1 MLTRK
6 NRYFRLLEKDCCLV
20 AVETQSSI
28 EIYLETI
35 NNLAPAI
42 ENEKPTKRF
51 YLEKIGKNTLFAVD
65 ESKKRLVLVSI
76 QGVRTT
82 RCSMHVESELF
93 GQASVLLH
101 VYSYDLE
108 SRALSSKG
116 SAINITQWYQST
128 PSFCHLVFVTGTEE
142 LLLAEKSGLCRIFSL
157 VTQNFRLAFK

>member
-1 MLTRK
+1 MTPTRAGFEYTLHPLDVRSDDLNAISNNPDHICKPVPRQHVPRSFVLPLHRHLRYFARLRLEFVLTRK
-6 NRYFRLLEKDCCLV
+6 HRYFRLLEKDCCLV

-76 QGVRTT
+76 QGVRTAC
-82 RCSMHVESELF
+82 CSKDTESDLF
-93 GQASVLLH
+93 G
-101 VYSYDLE
+101 
-108 SRALSSKG
+108 
-116 SAINITQWYQST
+116 
-128 PSFCHLVFVTGTEE
+128 
-142 LLLAEKSGLCRIFSL
+142 
-157 VTQNFRLAFK
+157 